1 MGLYLGLGVIMEKKG
16 KSLLSNVN
24 SIYIVLGNILLFL
37 FLMGLIN
44 VGRVF
49 IIMDLSELS
58 LSLIRFVIM
67 IFSIIALVILIA
79 QYLVERMEAVYVA
92 TLFYFSFTIEM
103 ILRFVL
109 ALDSKELAID
119 YQFHITM
126 IFRQILFLILLICIY
141 KYKRDFSKKIWVIG
155 PLYTLI
161 TFIMIGVDIA
171 YSKINVV
178 PISAFYNLS
187 LFIDSLSVIFILIM
201 LYKSKDILYFFISLS
216 LMLSIVSSVYNLYFF
231 KLGTKDFI
239 YSNSV
244 LQFRICLFSFILL
257 LIGAI
262 LKGYEILRNDSQIEK
277 NTEDKINFIEDNI
290 KEMIL
295 ILDEDLKINHVN
307 NSLKKILGYEREDIL
322 GKDISKILVKKKRK
336 RYREQILNHDK
347 ENFEKIF
354 DFLDSN
360 NNIVKG
366 EVWINKFKDYNG
378 LAIFVNP
385 LYKENELSK
394 LKGELEEIRE
404 LEESQKEFYSD
415 LSHELRT
422 PVNIMYSSIQLLE
435 MKKNEKNNDEFLKYY
450 NKYGKAM
457 MQNSLIML
465 KLINNLIDTNKLDSG
480 FIRCNFNNYDI
491 VSIIENVTM
500 LSIPYLEEK
509 GINLI
514 FDTEVEEHFIKCDP
528 DKIERI
534 MLNLLS
540 NAAKYTKKGGTINV
554 DLLFDDLFV
563 RIIVKDSGVGIPD
576 NMKKEIFK
584 KFEQVQNRKEKK
596 LGSGIGLA
604 LVKSLVEIHGGT
616 IDVESQLGKGSTFTV
631 TLPNKVDAEG
641 EECRTLNYDS
651 QSKNNLSIEFSDL

>member
-1 MGLYLGLGVIMEKKG
+1 M
-16 KSLLSNVN
+16 
-24 SIYIVLGNILLFL
+24 
-37 FLMGLIN
+37 
-44 VGRVF
+44 
-49 IIMDLSELS
+49 
-58 LSLIRFVIM
+58 
-67 IFSIIALVILIA
+67 
-79 QYLVERMEAVYVA
+79 
-92 TLFYFSFTIEM
+92 
-103 ILRFVL
+103 
-109 ALDSKELAID
+109 
-119 YQFHITM
+119 
-126 IFRQILFLILLICIY
+126 
-141 KYKRDFSKKIWVIG
+141 
-155 PLYTLI
+155 
-161 TFIMIGVDIA
+161 
-171 YSKINVV
+171 
-178 PISAFYNLS
+178 
-187 LFIDSLSVIFILIM
+187 
-201 LYKSKDILYFFISLS
+201 
-216 LMLSIVSSVYNLYFF
+216 
-231 KLGTKDFI
+231 
-239 YSNSV
+239 
-244 LQFRICLFSFILL
+244 QFRICLFSFILL
-257 LIGAI
+257 LIGVI
-262 LKGYEILRNDSQIEK
+262 LKSYEILKSDSQTK
-277 NTEDKINFIEDNI
+277 RSTEDKMNFIEDNI

-295 ILDEDLKINHVN
+295 ILNENLKINHVN

-322 GKDISKILVKKKRK
+322 GKDIFKILVKEKKEK
-336 RYREQILNHDK
+336 YREEILNHDK
-347 ENFEKIF
+347 EKFVKVF

-360 NNIVKG
+360 NNVVKG

-385 LYKENELSK
+385 LYKENELDR
-394 LKGELEEIRE
+394 LKEELEEIKE

-435 MKKNEKNNDEFLKYY
+435 MKKSGKNNEEFLKYY
-450 NKYGKAM
+450 NKYGKVM

-480 FIRCNFNNYDI
+480 FTKCNFNNYDI

-540 NAAKYTKKGGTINV
+540 NAAKYTEKGGTINV

-563 RIIVKDSGVGIPD
+563 KVIVKDSGVGIPD

-604 LVKSLVEIHGGT
+604 LVKSLVELHGGN
-616 IDVESQLGKGSTFTV
+616 IEVESQLGKGSTFIV
-631 TLPNKVDAEG
+631 SLPNTIDKEG
-641 EECRTLNYDS
+641 DKCRTLNYDS